1 MDTRQKEKTVEKS
14 LGISEHTPK
23 VQGVNQVVSPKT
35 INSGGLAD

>member
-14 LGISEHTPK
+14 LGISKHTPK